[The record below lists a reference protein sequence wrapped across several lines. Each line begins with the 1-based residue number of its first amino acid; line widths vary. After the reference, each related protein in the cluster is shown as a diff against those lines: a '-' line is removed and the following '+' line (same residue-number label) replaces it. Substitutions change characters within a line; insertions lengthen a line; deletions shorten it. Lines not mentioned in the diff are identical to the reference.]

1 MVTLNRCKQRARNA
15 KREGRTERKNS
26 LPSFAFGFLG
36 EMPDAVLHG
45 KQNNRVILRDFILL
59 LRVLFNRMSPALST
73 LAAWLALFAG
83 HRFVHFFIH
92 LGLLGLFLVSSVDSS
107 FVPLP
112 IPGVTDIMIV
122 LFAAEHTNVILLVL
136 VATLGSAAGG
146 FFSHS
151 VGQAGG
157 MKFLEKHVPAAM
169 LKRATGWMESHALIA
184 VSLPALL
191 PPPMPLSPFVL
202 AAGAVHM
209 SRKKF
214 MTAFTLSRLVRHSIA
229 AWLGVHYGRA
239 VLHLWT
245 HFSTRWGTTILISL
259 WTFILISTAFAIWKL
274 YQTSREVQPA
284 KLVHE
289 PAAHQGHASDPA

>member
-1 MVTLNRCKQRARNA
+1 
-15 KREGRTERKNS
+15 
-26 LPSFAFGFLG
+26 
-36 EMPDAVLHG
+36 
-45 KQNNRVILRDFILL
+45 
-59 LRVLFNRMSPALST
+59 MSSPLST
-73 LAAWLALFAG
+73 LAAWLAVAAG
-83 HRFVHFFIH
+83 HRFLHFFIH
-92 LGLLGLFLVSSVDSS
+92 LGLLGLFVISAVDSS

-122 LFAAEHTNVILLVL
+122 LFAANHTNVFLLVI

-151 VGQAGG
+151 IGQAGG

-169 LKRATGWMESHALIA
+169 LKRATGWMESHAVIA

-229 AWLGVHYGRA
+229 AWLGIHYGRQ
-239 VLHLWT
+239 VLRLWR

-259 WTFILISTAFAIWKL
+259 WVFILISTAFAIWKL
-274 YQTSREVQPA
+274 YRTSREIQPA
-284 KLVHE
+284 KSLNE
-289 PAAHQGHASDPA
+289 STAQPASDPA

>member
-1 MVTLNRCKQRARNA
+1 M
-15 KREGRTERKNS
+15 S
-26 LPSFAFGFLG
+26 
-36 EMPDAVLHG
+36 
-45 KQNNRVILRDFILL
+45 RV
-59 LRVLFNRMSPALST
+59 PPT
-73 LAAWLALFAG
+73 LAAWLAVAEG
-83 HRFVHFFIH
+83 HGLLHFFIH
-92 LGLLGLFLVSSVDSS
+92 LGLVGLFLVSAVDSS

-122 LFAAEHTNVILLVL
+122 LFAASHTNVFLLVL

-157 MKFLEKHVPAAM
+157 MKLLEKHVPAVI
-169 LKRATGWMESHALIA
+169 LKRATGWMESHAIIA

-229 AWLGVHYGRA
+229 AWLGIHYGRQ
-239 VLHLWT
+239 VLHLWQ
-245 HFSTRWGTTILISL
+245 HFSTRWGTTILVSL
-259 WTFILISTAFAIWKL
+259 WVFILVSTAFAIWKL
-274 YQTSREVQPA
+274 YKTSCEVQPSNRLNESTA
-284 KLVHE
+284 QQASG
-289 PAAHQGHASDPA
+289 PA

>member
-1 MVTLNRCKQRARNA
+1 MCYHERNSGVLRSLRSLKDDDEKQATA
-15 KREGRTERKNS
+15 KTKSPPNT
-26 LPSFAFGFLG
+26 
-36 EMPDAVLHG
+36 
-45 KQNNRVILRDFILL
+45 ILRDFPHPLH
-59 LRVLFNRMSPALST
+59 VLSNKMSLAHPT
-73 LAAWLALFAG
+73 LAAWLAVAAG
-83 HRFVHFFIH
+83 HGFVHFFIH
-92 LGLLGLFLVSSVDSS
+92 LGLLGLFLVSAVDSS

-122 LFAAEHTNVILLVL
+122 LFAASHTNVVLLVL

-157 MKFLEKHVPAAM
+157 MKFLEKHVPAAI
-169 LKRATGWMESHALIA
+169 LKRATGWMESHAIIA

-229 AWLGVHYGRA
+229 AWLGIHYGRQ
-239 VLHLWT
+239 VLHLWR
-245 HFSTRWGTTILISL
+245 HFSTRWGTTILVTL
-259 WTFILISTAFAIWKL
+259 WVFILVSTAFAIWKL

-284 KLVHE
+284 NRLNE
-289 PAAHQGHASDPA
+289 STAQQASDPA